1 METDAPK
8 KSTFTFELTND
19 QQELLLGLMV
29 NGNFRK
35 REVPYSLYSIE
46 GEKFNATLYEKE
58 KHGKR
63 KLCVQGSGAQD
74 FIEFQLEPKGIVPV
88 ELGYEGVLHPELF
101 SAHAGSDEAGKGD
114 YFGPLVVCC
123 AYTDEK
129 LSEEMQ
135 KLGVKDCKQMT
146 DKAVLAAGAALR
158 KLLGP
163 TGYAVVKL
171 GPAAYNRLY
180 AKIKNINRM
189 LAWAHGTAIEE
200 LLEKRSGCDRVVV
213 DQFAPTETTILR
225 ALKERGKKAKVEQRH
240 KAESDIAVAAAS
252 VIARELFIRS
262 IMEMEQSCAPR
273 IAPPSEL
280 ASLGGYSLTSGKDSA
295 SPLTGAKKGE
305 AESLPLQKEGEKFH
319 IPLGSSDPR
328 VRELAERMVRENGPT
343 WLMNHCKAHFQT
355 TDKVL
360 AACGKSRADLPP
372 EGQVVSSAKRQSPDD
387 ISSNTKSTHNH

>member
-1 METDAPK
+1 MLAQNKT
-8 KSTFTFELTND
+8 SFTFELTND

-74 FIEFQLEPKGIVPV
+74 FVEFQLEPQGIVPV

-101 SAHAGSDEAGKGD
+101 SAHAGSDESGKGD

-123 AYTDEK
+123 AFTDEK
-129 LSEEMQ
+129 LSAEMR

-146 DKAVLAAGAALR
+146 DRQVLTVGAALR
-158 KLLGP
+158 NLLGP

-180 AKIKNINRM
+180 AKIRNINRM

-200 LLEKRSGCDRVVV
+200 LLEKRPGCDRVVV
-213 DQFAPTETTILR
+213 DQFAPTEATIQR

-252 VIARELFIRS
+252 VIARELFIRACLDMGRECFGEEGHFGAS
-262 IMEMEQSCAPR
+262 
-273 IAPPSEL
+273 SE
-280 ASLGGYSLTSGKDSA
+280 AQDR
-295 SPLTGAKKGE
+295 
-305 AESLPLQKEGEKFH
+305 

-328 VRELAERMVRENGPT
+328 VRALAEEMVRKNGPT

-360 AACGKSRADLPP
+360 AACGKSREDLPA
-372 EGQVVSSAKRQSPDD
+372 EGQVVSATMRREGGM
-387 ISSNTKSTHNH
+387 

>member
-1 METDAPK
+1 MTEGIEK
-8 KSTFTFELTND
+8 KTSFTFELTND

-29 NGNFRK
+29 NGNYRK

-46 GEKFNATLYEKE
+46 GDHFNATLYEKE

-63 KLCVQGSGAQD
+63 KLCVQGSKAED
-74 FIEFQLEPKGIVPV
+74 FVLFQLEPIVLGRAS
-88 ELGYEGVLHPELF
+88 LGYEKELNPELF
-101 SAHAGSDEAGKGD
+101 SAHAGSDESGKGD

-146 DKAVLAAGAALR
+146 DKAVLTAGAALR

-180 AKIKNINRM
+180 AKIRNINRM

-200 LLEKRSGCDRVVV
+200 LLEKRPACDRVVV

-252 VIARELFIRS
+252 VIARELFIRACLD
-262 IMEMEQSCAPR
+262 M
-273 IAPPSEL
+273 
-280 ASLGGYSLTSGKDSA
+280 GKECF
-295 SPLTGAKKGE
+295 GE
-305 AESLPLQKEGEKFH
+305 NAEAQEK

-328 VRELAERMVRENGPT
+328 VRELAEKMVREHGPT

-372 EGQVVSSAKRQSPDD
+372 EGQIISATLRNKE
-387 ISSNTKSTHNH
+387 TT